1 MTNFF
6 SHLLEANW
14 WVQLHKE
21 WSPGKVF
28 FFFSKRGLLKEYQTN
43 LIAEKELLN
52 GPTGRTMLCSST
64 HHLKYLS
71 FWIEILSFSFFLSIT
86 YFFKLWKKCVYILC
100 LYLVIMWKSGLQ
112 LVLRIYAPLPW
123 PLIYT
128 GGILH
133 LPDNDQHLYFFSNKL
148 HLFQSWYALRE
159 KGRKFFKLSPV
170 PAFCP
175 FLDSSFSPWKSLRSC
190 FLTETRSL
198 EGKWCQ
204 WRSKQC
210 LQLS

>member
-21 WSPGKVF
+21 SSPGKVF
-28 FFFSKRGLLKEYQTN
+28 FFFSKRGLFKEYQTN

-133 LPDNDQHLYFFSNKL
+133 LPDNDQNLYFFPINCTFFSL
-148 HLFQSWYALRE
+148 DMRCE
-159 KGRKFFKLSPV
+159 KRG
-170 PAFCP
+170 A
-175 FLDSSFSPWKSLRSC
+175 SFSNFHPSLHFAPS
-190 FLTETRSL
+190 
-198 EGKWCQ
+198 WIP
-204 WRSKQC
+204 
-210 LQLS
+210 LSRRGNLWEAVF

>member
-1 MTNFF
+1 
-6 SHLLEANW
+6 
-14 WVQLHKE
+14 
-21 WSPGKVF
+21 
-28 FFFSKRGLLKEYQTN
+28 
-43 LIAEKELLN
+43 
-52 GPTGRTMLCSST
+52 MLCSST

-71 FWIEILSFSFFLSIT
+71 FWNTFELKFYLFLSFFL
-86 YFFKLWKKCVYILC
+86 
-100 LYLVIMWKSGLQ
+100 
-112 LVLRIYAPLPW
+112 LRIIFKNVFLSLNCMKMWTPACVEDLRSTS
-123 PLIYT
+123 LASD
-128 GGILH
+128 LH
-133 LPDNDQHLYFFSNKL
+133 GWYPSSAWQWSKFVFFSNKL